1 MVDHIYAG
9 NRLAQGVYIAHVPDH
24 QISFRREIGRRS
36 VGMNLRIQ
44 VVKDADMM
52 SLLQKCIRQMGADKT
67 RSACNQYIFLHPSP

>member
-1 MVDHIYAG
+1 MVDHIHAG
-9 NRLAQGVYIAHVPDH
+9 NRFGQRLGIAYISDH

-52 SLLQKCIRQMGADKT
+52 SL
-67 RSACNQYIFLHPSP
+67 F